1 MISAAGRSVTGI
13 KKCRPQS
20 RSGDCILAA
29 IDAIGSNEYLESD
42 LFTDRERAAI
52 EWAEHVTLNTARS
65 RDDVYERLAAQFNEA
80 EIVEITMMS
89 AFFNMFNRMM
99 DSLKVD
105 IELPSEVDR
114 IKSSLHLD
122 PDRVRTYLQT
132 LLDHWPESVPPPSDD

>member
-1 MISAAGRSVTGI
+1 M
-13 KKCRPQS
+13 
-20 RSGDCILAA
+20 
-29 IDAIGSNEYLESD
+29 
-42 LFTDRERAAI
+42 FTDRERAAI

-65 RDDVYERLAAQFNEA
+65 RDDVYERLAEQFDAA

-114 IKSSLHLD
+114 IKNSLHLD
-122 PDRVRTYLQT
+122 PDRVRDYLQT
-132 LLDHWPESVPPPSDD
+132 LLDHWPETFPPASDD